1 MRTGGYARNADPTPI
16 PHPKDTILVPLT
28 TPTLTVSD
36 RAAATANVDVL
47 VVCVSRSS
55 PAPALAAGHGLPR
68 EAVAQLEAT
77 ITGLGVKGA
86 PDELVSLAG
95 VPGVR
100 AARVVLV
107 GLGDRAGSDLGPEQ
121 LRRAVGS
128 AVRSL
133 TSVRKA
139 AVCVP
144 AGSVGLVA
152 AAAEGAAL
160 GGYAVT
166 GPRGVGSA
174 AVPVQ
179 SVTLLTTGARDA
191 AVRRAV
197 KRATTIGVATA
208 WCRDLVN
215 APPNLLYPE
224 TFVEQVRDR
233 AKGCGVRVRVLDEN
247 ALARGGFGGIAG
259 VGQGSARPPRLATM
273 TYAPAG
279 AKASIALVGKG
290 ITFDSGGLC
299 LKPPASMLTMKS
311 DMAGAAAVAATVLA
325 VAELRLPVAVTGYL
339 ALAENMPGSNAQR
352 PGDVVTM
359 RGGRTVEIIDTD
371 AEGRM
376 VLGDALALAS
386 EKYPDAIVD
395 IATLTGAQVL
405 SLGHRIAAVMA
416 NDEDLRGALQTAA
429 DSAGEQLWPMPLPE
443 EMRPSLDSQ
452 VADLSHKGDRMGGM
466 LTAGLF
472 LREFVGSRRGDAGAP
487 IPWAHLDIAGP
498 SFNDSGA
505 YGYTPKGG
513 TGYGVRTMLSLVEGY
528 ART

>member
-1 MRTGGYARNADPTPI
+1 
-16 PHPKDTILVPLT
+16 
-28 TPTLTVSD
+28 
-36 RAAATANVDVL
+36 
-47 VVCVSRSS
+47 
-55 PAPALAAGHGLPR
+55 
-68 EAVAQLEAT
+68 
-77 ITGLGVKGA
+77 
-86 PDELVSLAG
+86 
-95 VPGVR
+95 
-100 AARVVLV
+100 
-107 GLGDRAGSDLGPEQ
+107 
-121 LRRAVGS
+121 
-128 AVRSL
+128 
-133 TSVRKA
+133 
-139 AVCVP
+139 
-144 AGSVGLVA
+144 
-152 AAAEGAAL
+152 
-160 GGYAVT
+160 
-166 GPRGVGSA
+166 
-174 AVPVQ
+174 
-179 SVTLLTTGARDA
+179 
-191 AVRRAV
+191 
-197 KRATTIGVATA
+197 
-208 WCRDLVN
+208 
-215 APPNLLYPE
+215 
-224 TFVEQVRDR
+224 
-233 AKGCGVRVRVLDEN
+233 
-247 ALARGGFGGIAG
+247 
-259 VGQGSARPPRLATM
+259 
-273 TYAPAG
+273 
-279 AKASIALVGKG
+279 VGKG